1 MRQFT
6 LSTENGTLLGFL
18 VLTAD
23 SGDEPQSGHAMLQ
36 LHEAPLPPA
45 DAAAARA
52 LAALAGQML
61 AWQPQGEGI
70 ALYDAE
76 GSPAADIRQ
85 QYLRLGGHT
94 LLLTDLE
101 GNL

>member
-6 LSTENGTLLGFL
+6 LSTANGTLLGFL

-23 SGDEPQSGHAMLQ
+23 SDSEPQSGNCMIQ
-36 LHEAPLPPA
+36 LHEASLPA
-45 DAAAARA
+45 EAAAAARA
-52 LAALAGQML
+52 LAPLCGQLL
-61 AWQPQGEGI
+61 AWQPQGDGI
-70 ALYDAE
+70 ALYDSA
-76 GSPAADIRQ
+76 GRPAADIRQ
-85 QYLRLGGHT
+85 QYLRLGGQT

>member
-1 MRQFT
+1 MQQIR
-6 LSTENGTLLGFL
+6 
-18 VLTAD
+18 
-23 SGDEPQSGHAMLQ
+23 PQPHV
-36 LHEAPLPPA
+36 
-45 DAAAARA
+45 
-52 LAALAGQML
+52 
-61 AWQPQGEGI
+61 EGI

-76 GSPAADIRQ
+76 GGLAADIRQ